1 MEDFVR
7 KSLLF
12 DFYGELL
19 TERQREVYRKYHA
32 EDLSLGEI
40 AEEYQV
46 SRQAIYDLL
55 KRCDKQLE
63 NYEQRLQLLSRF
75 AAQKEKILQI
85 RRLAEMQHS
94 PEMTAIFKL
103 TGEILDEL

>member
-19 TERQREVYRKYHA
+19 TDHQKEIYGRYHA

-40 AEEYQV
+40 AQEYGI

-63 NYEQRLQLLSRF
+63 NYEDRLHLLSRF
-75 AAQKEKILQI
+75 SRQKGKVLEIKNLAQTQADDKLRQI
-85 RRLAEMQHS
+85 YRLSQ
-94 PEMTAIFKL
+94 
-103 TGEILDEL
+103 EILDEL